1 MGAEKRLQR
10 KLNRMGKKKGNS
22 VDVND
27 GEVEVTEFIQDHGT
41 KGQKRRATRLYEKIN
56 KGSGI
61 LMTSPLNKGDRTGD
75 SVSWK
80 YGDGTYSG
88 TCINASCSR
97 ARTENGKVKYLPK
110 NKKK

>member
-1 MGAEKRLQR
+1 MSAEKRLQR
-10 KLNRMGKKKGNS
+10 LLNKANKKTGNTTEATDNREEISDALVSSGKGRLVRKG
-22 VDVND
+22 
-27 GEVEVTEFIQDHGT
+27 
-41 KGQKRRATRLYEKIN
+41 KRLYERMN

-61 LMTSPLNKGDRTGD
+61 LMISPLNKDRTGE